1 MGIYLPSFEISQE
14 NTRLLLNLILYAGG
28 ENLDGEYITDNTMTE
43 CAFYPES
50 KTLVVLNNSDTEQ
63 TAAMNT
69 AYGKVTVTLEPYENK
84 ILWMGK

>member
-1 MGIYLPSFEISQE
+1 M
-14 NTRLLLNLILYAGG
+14 
-28 ENLDGEYITDNTMTE
+28 
-43 CAFYPES
+43 
-50 KTLVVLNNSDTEQ
+50 VLNNSDTEQ